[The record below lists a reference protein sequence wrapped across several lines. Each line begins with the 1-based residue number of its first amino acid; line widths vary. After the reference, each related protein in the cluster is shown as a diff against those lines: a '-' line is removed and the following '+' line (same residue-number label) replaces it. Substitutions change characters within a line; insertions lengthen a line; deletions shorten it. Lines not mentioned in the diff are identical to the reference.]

1 MADQP
6 KPKRK
11 RWPIILLGLVGLCL
25 LMALIGSLGGGGD
38 TDIPAAVRNTPTPR
52 PPAPTAAPT
61 ATPTP
66 RPLAPAFDAI
76 EISVSQMTEAQWK
89 PYLES
94 LKGQRVVDWT
104 GWIVDVNQKLGGAYE
119 AWIDM
124 DDPGMFTIQDVYV
137 PVDSDT
143 ALALGKGMPV
153 TFSGVIKSANELL
166 GNVTIHLEEA
176 TVTAP

>member
-1 MADQP
+1 MTDQP

-38 TDIPAAVRNTPTPR
+38 TDAPAALATTVRNTATPR
-52 PPAPTAAPT
+52 PPT
-61 ATPTP
+61 ATSTP
-66 RPLAPAFDAI
+66 RPLAPTFQEI
-76 EISVSQMTEAQWK
+76 ETTVEGMTEAQWK

-104 GWIVDVNQKLGGAYE
+104 GWVVDVNQKLGGAYE

-143 ALALGKGMPV
+143 ALALGKGEPV